1 MIFTNDHTLG
11 NFVLCFFLYS
21 LIILEVCLT
30 KFSGTC
36 QKSTYVC
43 NGGSYTHDGFT
54 RLCSSSTDIC
64 CIGRTGQ
71 ATTIP
76 PNVIPTAPPTTQGKN
91 VYLRAGSFY
100 SKIANQAFLMNTGP
114 QKMSLRCIYVRH
126 ARPSTKNR
134 QRPAQTQLLFWTW

>member
-1 MIFTNDHTLG
+1 M
-11 NFVLCFFLYS
+11 
-21 LIILEVCLT
+21 CLT

-71 ATTIP
+71 ATTTP
-76 PNVIPTAPPTTQGKN
+76 PNIIPTAPPTSQGNN
-91 VYLRAGSFY
+91 VYLQAGSFY
-100 SKIANQAFLMNTGP
+100 SNIAKIRLFLMNTG
-114 QKMSLRCIYVRH
+114 R
-126 ARPSTKNR
+126 
-134 QRPAQTQLLFWTW
+134 